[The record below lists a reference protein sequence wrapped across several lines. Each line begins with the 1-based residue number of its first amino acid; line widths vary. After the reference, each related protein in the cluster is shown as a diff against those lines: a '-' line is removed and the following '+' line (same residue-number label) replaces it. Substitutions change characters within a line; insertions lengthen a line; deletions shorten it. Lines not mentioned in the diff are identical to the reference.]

1 MGQASRDP
9 GEGAD
14 EALHELPGRQLVILS
29 DLPSHLDLGDVAAL
43 ITELGNGENM
53 LIRSHG

>member
-1 MGQASRDP
+1 M
-9 GEGAD
+9 
-14 EALHELPGRQLVILS
+14 LVILS

>member
-1 MGQASRDP
+1 M
-9 GEGAD
+9 
-14 EALHELPGRQLVILS
+14 LVILS

-43 ITELGNGENM
+43 ITEFGNGENM